1 MMELNSGAESPG
13 GAAAKPLELE
23 RARPSAVPVNP
34 NQRPHG
40 ILSLLVLVRDTV
52 LVTFDALRGRYDG

>member
-1 MMELNSGAESPG
+1 MMEFNSGAESPG
-13 GAAAKPLELE
+13 GAAAKPLELD
-23 RARPSAVPVNP
+23 RARASGIPVNL
-34 NQRPHG
+34 NRRPHG

>member
-1 MMELNSGAESPG
+1 MMEFNSGAESPR
-13 GAAAKPLELE
+13 GAAVKPLELD
-23 RARPSAVPVNP
+23 RVRPSGVPVDP
-34 NQRPHG
+34 NHRPHG

>member
-1 MMELNSGAESPG
+1 MMEFNPGAQAPTGTAVKTLES
-13 GAAAKPLELE
+13 E
-23 RARPSAVPVNP
+23 RLRPSGVPVSSNP
-34 NQRPHG
+34 RPRG